1 MRCQLLGCWFTF
13 FRPNPTR
20 YKRQIMS
27 EPTKEQIEEA
37 MVLVPRFATKRPVLS
52 FEQTAQLIS
61 YIRAQATDDA
71 LELAALKCHKTM
83 MLYRGSD
90 AFDDAQQGRADGAEE
105 CRDDIRAMKV
115 PT

>member
-1 MRCQLLGCWFTF
+1 
-13 FRPNPTR
+13 
-20 YKRQIMS
+20 MS

-37 MVLVPRFATKRPVLS
+37 RTLSEAYLWDNHEHFAFTIRGL
-52 FEQTAQLIS
+52 AQI
-61 YIRAQATDDA
+61 IAKVNNDA
-71 LELAALKCHKTM
+71 LELAALQCHKTM